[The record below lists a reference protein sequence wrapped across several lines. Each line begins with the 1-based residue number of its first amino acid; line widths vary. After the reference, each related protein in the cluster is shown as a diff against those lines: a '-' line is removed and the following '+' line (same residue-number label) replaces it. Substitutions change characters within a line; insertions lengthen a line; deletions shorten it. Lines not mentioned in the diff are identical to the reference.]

1 MNCTTV
7 ETINGQPTE
16 VRNYVGNATIQL
28 SSASN
33 GGAGYHAPACSQ
45 QHSAAA
51 APGQG
56 ALASLVFGLVVV
68 GMNRAYRRRITP
80 PADEAAFR

>member
-1 MNCTTV
+1 M
-7 ETINGQPTE
+7 INGQPTE

-51 APGQG
+51 APEPG
-56 ALASLVFGLVVV
+56 ALALLVFGLVVLGV
-68 GMNRAYRRRITP
+68 NWAYRRRIAP
-80 PADEAAFR
+80 PSDEPWRF